1 MAGTIFIYLFIYL
14 LIYNKVRL
22 YLSFQNENFSIKI

>member
-1 MAGTIFIYLFIYL
+1 MVGTIFIYLI
-14 LIYNKVRL
+14 IYNKVRL